1 LSGSLTTYRQIILG
15 LLRLKTEFIAGQPQ
29 AYRQQKKGGII
40 VSSSKIR
47 TTTYLP
53 EDLYEQLRKEAYET
67 KTSQAEI
74 IEKALK
80 EYFDKSEK
88 NK

>member
-1 LSGSLTTYRQIILG
+1 MSNE
-15 LLRLKTEFIAGQPQ
+15 K
-29 AYRQQKKGGII
+29 
-40 VSSSKIR
+40 VR
-47 TTTYLP
+47 TTTYLT
-53 EDLYEQLRKEAYET
+53 EALHEQVRKEAYET

>member
-1 LSGSLTTYRQIILG
+1 MATSQSR
-15 LLRLKTEFIAGQPQ
+15 AGRPIP
-29 AYRQQKKGGII
+29 AERKA
-40 VSSSKIR
+40 SMSKIR

-74 IEKALK
+74 IEKALQAYLDQK
-80 EYFDKSEK
+80 TKKAGD
-88 NK
+88 

>member
-1 LSGSLTTYRQIILG
+1 
-15 LLRLKTEFIAGQPQ
+15 
-29 AYRQQKKGGII
+29 

-88 NK
+88 NKRGI

>member
-1 LSGSLTTYRQIILG
+1 M
-15 LLRLKTEFIAGQPQ
+15 
-29 AYRQQKKGGII
+29 
-40 VSSSKIR
+40 SKIR
-47 TTTYLP
+47 TTTYLT
-53 EDLYEQLRKEAYET
+53 EALYEQLRKESYET

-80 EYFDKSEK
+80 EYLNK

>member
-1 LSGSLTTYRQIILG
+1 MKKLFG
-15 LLRLKTEFIAGQPQ
+15 LLPNMRGQRNRVA

>member
-1 LSGSLTTYRQIILG
+1 M
-15 LLRLKTEFIAGQPQ
+15 
-29 AYRQQKKGGII
+29 
-40 VSSSKIR
+40 SSSKIR
-47 TTTYLP
+47 TTAYLP

-80 EYFDKSEK
+80 VYFEQKTKKAGD
-88 NK
+88 